1 VGCCAVSDTRRRVL
15 PLPVGPSTASWVGG
29 IARQA
34 FLTFIVFA
42 VVIALWAFATQS
54 GAISRA
60 ILPRP
65 WTVGVAFVE
74 LITAEWFP
82 QHLLATAT
90 ETLLGFVGGGV
101 VAIASGILLFEFSTF
116 RRAVY
121 PLVILF
127 QLTPAIVL
135 APVYLIW
142 FGFGL
147 TSKVLVSATTA
158 YFVVLLATL
167 AGLDVVGK
175 NSIDLMRSLR
185 ASRRQ
190 MLTMLIFPNAL
201 PFIFAGLRTATTL
214 ALIGALVAEFITS
227 QVGLGTLLTQF
238 GFSLQQHMVFATV
251 LVVALFGVA
260 MYAAVEAIQRRI
272 VWWRH

>member
-1 VGCCAVSDTRRRVL
+1 MLGGLLRQL
-15 PLPVGPSTASWVGG
+15 LLSTA
-29 IARQA
+29 
-34 FLTFIVFA
+34 VFG
-42 VVIALWAFATQS
+42 VVIGLWALASES

-60 ILPRP
+60 ILPPP
-65 WTVGVAFVE
+65 WTVGGAFAV
-74 LITAEWFP
+74 LVTADWFP
-82 QHLLATAT
+82 PHLFATAT
-90 ETLLGFVGGGV
+90 ETILGFVGGGA
-101 VAIASGILLFEFSTF
+101 VAIASGTLLFESPTL

-121 PLVILF
+121 PLLILF

-167 AGLDVVGK
+167 AGMDSVEP
-175 NSIDLMRSLR
+175 NSVSLLRSLG

-190 MLTMLIFPNAL
+190 MLTMLIIPSAL

-238 GFSLQQHMVFATV
+238 AFSLQQQMVFATV

-260 MYAAVEAIQRRI
+260 LYVAVEGLQRRV
-272 VWWRH
+272 VWWRY